1 MINFKYIIIL
11 LFLINCNK
19 RKYIIMPNVKGKIY
33 SKVDNKPIKG
43 VGFFVSKF
51 AINRMNDTIKTDT
64 KGEFFYDGFF
74 VDNYSDLRSMSNMVQ
89 QVFFLNKG
97 NIYKYIDVKKS
108 YNKDDYN
115 KKDTIDLGIIYF
127 ENLKPIDKNS
137 IPE

>member
-1 MINFKYIIIL
+1 
-11 LFLINCNK
+11 
-19 RKYIIMPNVKGKIY
+19 MPNVKGKIY

-74 VDNYSDLRSMSNMVQ
+74 VDNYSDLSSMSNMVQ

-115 KKDTIDLGIIYF
+115 KKDTLALGIIYI
-127 ENLKPIDKNS
+127 EKKKPIDKNT

>member
-19 RKYIIMPNVKGKIY
+19 RKYIIMPNVKEKIY

-97 NIYKYIDVKKS
+97 NIYKYIDVKKA
-108 YNKDDYN
+108 
-115 KKDTIDLGIIYF
+115 IIKMIIIRKIQ
-127 ENLKPIDKNS
+127 LI
-137 IPE
+137 